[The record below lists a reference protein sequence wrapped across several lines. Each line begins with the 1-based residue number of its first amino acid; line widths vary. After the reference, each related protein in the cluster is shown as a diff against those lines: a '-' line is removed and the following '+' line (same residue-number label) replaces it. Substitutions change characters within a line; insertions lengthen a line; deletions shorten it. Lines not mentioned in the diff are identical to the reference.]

1 MIRLQTALEKEIS
14 RDGGALKVT
23 VAESCGAIDVR
34 VAGPTGNLKLRFDR
48 ADLNPA
54 FVRHVI
60 RRTVNRYGAS
70 LNRRPDQKDHWKE

>member
-1 MIRLQTALEKEIS
+1 MIRLQTALENEIS

-34 VAGPTGNLKLRFDR
+34 IAGPSADLKLRFDR
-48 ADLNPA
+48 AELNPP